1 MKYGKSC
8 SSVLRFWISHVL
20 LAARADQR
28 QADAPAENR
37 LGEVWLAHFGVC
49 VHLFDCVADYGRD
62 H

>member
-8 SSVLRFWISHVL
+8 SFVLRFWVRRVL
-20 LAARADQR
+20 LSARVDQR
-28 QADAPAENR
+28 QADAPGENR
-37 LGEVWLAHFGVC
+37 PGEVWLAHFGVY